1 MNLETYRYLI
11 PSNLRHSVGQKL
23 IDSSSVVEL
32 NVIDIVKFIL
42 WHPFLPHLTKYT
54 FSKDDCINRYVGGNW
69 EGFSTDFEDDP
80 YYKTFSRYLINP
92 SESLIYENDYYLQE
106 LNFINYGRT
115 SEVSDKIIRLFNLD
129 FKRYLEIY
137 EDIKINGYKEIGS
150 YPHGVVGKSGE
161 FYLMGG
167 RHRLTFCK
175 KLGIKT
181 IKVKILLQHEECI
194 NRNF

>member
-11 PSNLRHSVGQKL
+11 PSNLRHSVGQRL

-32 NVIDIVKFIL
+32 NVIDRVKFIL

>member
-11 PSNLRHSVGQKL
+11 PSNLRHSVGQRL

-115 SEVSDKIIRLFNLD
+115 NEVSDKIIRLFNLD

-194 NRNF
+194 DRNL

>member
-11 PSNLRHSVGQKL
+11 PSNLRHSVGQRL

-54 FSKDDCINRYVGGNW
+54 FSKYDCINRYVGGNW
-69 EGFSTDFEDDP
+69 EAFSTEFENDP
-80 YYKTFSRYLINP
+80 YYKTFSRYLTNP
-92 SESLIYENDYYLQE
+92 SESLICDNDSYFNDW
-106 LNFINYGRT
+106 NFINNGT
-115 SEVSDKIIRLFNLD
+115 DVNASEKKIKLFDLD

-137 EDIKINGYKEIGS
+137 EDIKMNGYREIGP

>member
-11 PSNLRHSVGQKL
+11 PFNLRHSVGQRL

-42 WHPFLPHLTKYT
+42 WHPFLSHLTKYT
-54 FSKDDCINRYVGGNW
+54 FSNEESIDRYVGGNW
-69 EGFSTDFEDDP
+69 EEFSTEFENDP
-80 YYKTFSRYLINP
+80 YYKTFSRYLTNP

-115 SEVSDKIIRLFNLD
+115 NEVSDKIIRLFNLD

-137 EDIKINGYKEIGS
+137 EDIKINGYKEIGN
-150 YPHGVVGKSGE
+150 YPHGVIGKSGE

-194 NRNF
+194 NRNL